1 MPSSPGAGLPTQQHS
16 MAKIIVDNLEEL
28 VAVVLLV
35 LIGVAMAAQV
45 FLRSA
50 FSAPLSWP
58 EELSQF
64 LFVWAS
70 ALGSVGAAKRFGLVR
85 LESVVEKFPARVRRA
100 LEVFNLA
107 AIAVLLGVLG
117 WQGFQMA
124 ARSTY
129 AAATLPITWAWM
141 YSAAPVFAVLIYGR
155 LLQSQLFRYRF
166 TFVEAIFAGK
176 RIGAGVGGSAL

>member
-1 MPSSPGAGLPTQQHS
+1 MPTSPRVGLPIKQHG

-28 VAVVLLV
+28 VAVSLLF
-35 LIGVAMAAQV
+35 LIGVAMSAQV
-45 FLRSA
+45 FMRTA

-64 LFVWAS
+64 FFVWAS
-70 ALGSVGAAKRFGLVR
+70 TLGAVGAAKRFGLVR
-85 LESVVEKFPARVRRA
+85 VESVVEKFPPAVRRT
-100 LEVFNLA
+100 LDVSILV

-117 WQGFQMA
+117 WQGWQMA

-155 LLQSQLFRYRF
+155 LLQAQLFKYQF
-166 TFVEAIFAGK
+166 TFVETVIAGK
-176 RIGAGVGGSAL
+176 RPGAELGGSAL